1 MEHLRN
7 YLQANKARK
16 EAPARDASQ
25 IGNRLHEVFDRMA
38 AQSAMKGRS
47 PKLATGFEDV
57 DEIIGGLEL
66 GELVAINGLPGSGR
80 TAIALEIAL
89 QTAKDTQLPILIYSQ
104 NHAAQQITRRLLSMM
119 TGVPISC
126 IENAALD
133 DAQWN
138 VLYSASTWLQEH
150 DIRIFEID
158 QPLPELC
165 ATIRRQNTPAL
176 VIIDGLPDNQLWQE
190 PMRILKAL
198 ASETACCVAFT
209 GCYPD
214 TAPYI
219 AGGVDKVF
227 HLDWYTEQ
235 ENTFEIKW
243 NRTGKNVCTMLIW
256 QEECLRFLPYLS
268 GGMNDATKSV

>member
-1 MEHLRN
+1 MEHLKN

-38 AQSAMKGRS
+38 AQSAMKGHL
-47 PKLATGFEDV
+47 PKLAIGIEDV
-57 DEIIGGLEL
+57 DKSIGGLEL

-104 NHAAQQITRRLLSMM
+104 NHAPQQITRRLLSML
-119 TGVPISC
+119 TGVPIFC
-126 IENAALD
+126 IENAELD

-138 VLYSASTWLQEH
+138 ALYSASAWLQEQ

-165 ATIRRQNTPAL
+165 TTIRRQEPPAL
-176 VIIDGLPDNQLWQE
+176 VIIDGLSDHPFWQE
-190 PMRILKAL
+190 MRMLKAL
-198 ASETACCVAFT
+198 ASETTSCVVFT

-227 HLDWYTEQ
+227 HLEWDTDR

-243 NRTGKNVCTMLIW
+243 NRTGKNVGTLLIW
-256 QEECLRFLPYLS
+256 QEECLRFLPFLG

>member
-1 MEHLRN
+1 
-7 YLQANKARK
+7 
-16 EAPARDASQ
+16 
-25 IGNRLHEVFDRMA
+25 
-38 AQSAMKGRS
+38 
-47 PKLATGFEDV
+47 
-57 DEIIGGLEL
+57 
-66 GELVAINGLPGSGR
+66 
-80 TAIALEIAL
+80 
-89 QTAKDTQLPILIYSQ
+89 
-104 NHAAQQITRRLLSMM
+104 MM

-138 VLYSASTWLQEH
+138 VLYSASAWLQEQ

-268 GGMNDATKSV
+268 GRNE

>member
-1 MEHLRN
+1 MEHLKN

-38 AQSAMKGRS
+38 AQSAMKGHL

-57 DEIIGGLEL
+57 DEMIGGLEL

-89 QTAKDTQLPILIYSQ
+89 QTAKDTQLPVLIYSQ

-126 IENAALD
+126 IENAELD

-138 VLYSASTWLQEH
+138 ALYSASAWLQEQ

-158 QPLPELC
+158 QTLPELC
-165 ATIRRQNTPAL
+165 ATIRRQEPPAL
-176 VIIDGLPDNQLWQE
+176 MIIDGLPDNQLWQE
-190 PMRILKAL
+190 PIQILKAL
-198 ASETACCVAFT
+198 ASETTSCVVFT

-227 HLDWYTEQ
+227 HLEWDTDR

-243 NRTGKNVCTMLIW
+243 NRTGKNVGTLLIW
-256 QEECLRFLPYLS
+256 QEECLRFLPFLS

>member
-38 AQSAMKGRS
+38 AQSAMKGHS

-57 DEIIGGLEL
+57 DEMIGGLEL

-80 TAIALEIAL
+80 TAIALEIAH

-104 NHAAQQITRRLLSMM
+104 NHAPQQITRRLLSML
-119 TGVPISC
+119 TGVPISR
-126 IENAALD
+126 IEHATPD
-133 DAQWN
+133 DTQWN
-138 VLYSASTWLQEH
+138 ALHTACSWLKEQ

-158 QPLPELC
+158 QTLPELC
-165 ATIRRQNTPAL
+165 ATIRRQEPPAL

-190 PMRILKAL
+190 PMRMLKAL
-198 ASETACCVAFT
+198 ASETACCVVFT

-214 TAPYI
+214 TVPYI

-227 HLDWYTEQ
+227 DLDWCAER
-235 ENTFEIKW
+235 ECTFEIKW
-243 NRTGKNVCTMLIW
+243 NRTGKNGCTMLIW
-256 QEECLRFLPYLS
+256 QEEYLRFLPYLS
-268 GGMNDATKSV
+268 GGNE